1 MSALA
6 GILGM
11 GRALA
16 ESRMTETLQF
26 FTVALVFDGDTLD
39 DVETETSV
47 GATTPGRVKFTQSQ
61 GRDVEAGAQHPVVQ
75 RLEVHVPTGSR
86 DVPVGT
92 HVRVTASTADS
103 LLVGNVYRV
112 SERPAAGQTT
122 AWRYA
127 VEFVP

>member
-1 MSALA
+1 MSLLTGALA
-6 GILGM
+6 F
-11 GRALA
+11 GRAQA
-16 ESRMTETLQF
+16 EARMTETLQF
-26 FTVALVFDGDTLD
+26 FTSETEFDEDTKD
-39 DVETETSV
+39 DVTTETNV
-47 GATTPGRVKFTQSQ
+47 GAPTVGRVKFGQSQ
-61 GRDVEAGAQHPVVQ
+61 GHDVEAANQHPVVQ

-92 HVRVTASTADS
+92 LVRVTASTADS

-127 VEFVP
+127 VEEAS

>member
-1 MSALA
+1 VSFIADALTY
-6 GILGM
+6 
-11 GRALA
+11 GRSMA
-16 ESRMTETLQF
+16 EARMTETLQF
-26 FTVALVFDGDTLD
+26 FTVALVFDEDTKD
-39 DVETETSV
+39 DVETETNV

-86 DVPVGT
+86 DVAVGT

-127 VEFVP
+127 VEYVP

>member
-1 MSALA
+1 MTFIADVLTY
-6 GILGM
+6 
-11 GRALA
+11 GRAMA

-26 FTVALVFDGDTLD
+26 FTSATEFDDATLND
-39 DVETETSV
+39 ATTETNV
-47 GATTPGRVKFTQSQ
+47 GATTVGRVKFGQSQ
-61 GRDVEAGAQHPVVQ
+61 GHDVEAGNQYPVVQ

-92 HVRVTASTADS
+92 LVRVTASTADS

-127 VEFVP
+127 VEEVS